1 MKGFIVGIVAACM
14 FFLSSPPAR
23 AQERDVLRVQF
34 SRMTPWKIGNP
45 GKERGVDIDFMRELA
60 DRLHLDVQFVHVPFA
75 RGLELM
81 RKGEI
86 DLMTGVLKTLER
98 EEFLLFIEPAY
109 DSSSNKAFFVRR
121 EDRDTVRRFDDLY
134 GKRIGTTFGT
144 RYFPRFD
151 NDMKLTKEP
160 VRKALLNLEKL
171 KNHRLDVVA
180 LSEVTGRLLLRKNRF
195 ADCIVQ
201 APYVYQAEN
210 KVYMVLSETSR
221 FAPRLKEFNAV
232 MRELTEAGRREQ
244 IKIRYLEYLQ

>member
-1 MKGFIVGIVAACM
+1 
-14 FFLSSPPAR
+14 
-23 AQERDVLRVQF
+23 
-34 SRMTPWKIGNP
+34 
-45 GKERGVDIDFMRELA
+45 
-60 DRLHLDVQFVHVPFA
+60 
-75 RGLELM
+75 
-81 RKGEI
+81 
-86 DLMTGVLKTLER
+86 
-98 EEFLLFIEPAY
+98 
-109 DSSSNKAFFVRR
+109 
-121 EDRDTVRRFDDLY
+121 
-134 GKRIGTTFGT
+134 
-144 RYFPRFD
+144 
-151 NDMKLTKEP
+151 MKLTKEP